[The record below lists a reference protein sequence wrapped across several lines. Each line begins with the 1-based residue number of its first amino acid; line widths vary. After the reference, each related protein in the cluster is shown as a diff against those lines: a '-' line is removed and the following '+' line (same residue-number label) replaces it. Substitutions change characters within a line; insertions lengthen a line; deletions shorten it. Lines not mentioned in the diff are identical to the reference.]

1 MLSRGHDVIEND
13 GGKVV
18 SWVHEVF
25 LLIKPSLPA
34 TSDMVSFLSF
44 LDKSDQK

>member
-34 TSDMVSFLSF
+34 TSDMISFLSL
-44 LDKSDQK
+44 LDKFDQK

>member
-1 MLSRGHDVIEND
+1 MPSHGHDVIEND

-25 LLIKPSLPA
+25 LLAKPSLPA
-34 TSDMVSFLSF
+34 TSDMVSFLRL

>member
-18 SWVHEVF
+18 RMHEV
-25 LLIKPSLPA
+25 LLLVKPSLPA
-34 TSDMVSFLSF
+34 TSDMVSFPSL
-44 LDKSDQK
+44 LDKFDQK